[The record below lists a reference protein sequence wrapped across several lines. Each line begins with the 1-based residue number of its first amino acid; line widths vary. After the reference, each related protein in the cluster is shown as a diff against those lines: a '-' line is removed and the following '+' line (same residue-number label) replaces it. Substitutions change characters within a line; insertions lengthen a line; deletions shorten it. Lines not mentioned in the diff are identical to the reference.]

1 MTVGWNVRAD
11 YTTSKRLHVGNVVGG
26 DSLLVEEDAADFWA
40 SLLERVQRDLI
51 ILYSILLFIGT
62 GQAG

>member
-1 MTVGWNVRAD
+1 M
-11 YTTSKRLHVGNVVGG
+11 GG
-26 DSLLVEEDAADFWA
+26 ASLLVEEDAAAFRA

-51 ILYSILLFIGT
+51 IVYSILLFIGI